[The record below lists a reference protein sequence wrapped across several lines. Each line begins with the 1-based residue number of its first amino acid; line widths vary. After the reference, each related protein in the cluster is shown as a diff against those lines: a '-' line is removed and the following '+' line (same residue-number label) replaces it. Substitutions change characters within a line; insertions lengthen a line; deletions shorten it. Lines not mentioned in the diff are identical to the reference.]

1 MKDFTR
7 ALHSTRKRI
16 RIQELFKLKCSVS
29 FHSTTDRPQIK
40 LHTLFK
46 FTIAFHFGKKLKR
59 IVCFDEIFPN
69 HFSSSTNNYAF
80 PVSQQITQR
89 GDAISRVMSN
99 PGGKSSHRI
108 RLDQGWLVI
117 GTIRDWRSDNP
128 KQRRIFQYFNRRPFE
143 VSSSWKLHLQGFQC
157 GWFCFTLCWTHC

>member
-1 MKDFTR
+1 MHTNFTMKDFTR

-59 IVCFDEIFPN
+59 IVCFDEIFSKFQLHQQLCLSCFPTN
-69 HFSSSTNNYAF
+69 YSTRECDQPCHVKSWREVF
-80 PVSQQITQR
+80 P
-89 GDAISRVMSN
+89 SN
-99 PGGKSSHRI
+99 SIGPRMACHWDHPG
-108 RLDQGWLVI
+108 L
-117 GTIRDWRSDNP
+117 T
-128 KQRRIFQYFNRRPFE
+128 E
-143 VSSSWKLHLQGFQC
+143 
-157 GWFCFTLCWTHC
+157 